1 MYFIPL
7 APRAIQ
13 GAQLT
18 HRGCAPNIWSLMFSA
33 ALQRVLAVEKGLIEA
48 DAEPPI
54 PSALVT
60 TPLFHVTA
68 NNCVARWH
76 NFGRRQTHPHV

>member
-1 MYFIPL
+1 
-7 APRAIQ
+7 
-13 GAQLT
+13 
-18 HRGCAPNIWSLMFSA
+18 MFSA

-60 TPLFHVTA
+60 TPLFHVNA
-68 NNCVARWH
+68 NNCVAHGTTLPAANSPTCINGMLALRS
-76 NFGRRQTHPHV
+76 N